1 MITDTQ
7 TDMLYHNTPLPY
19 RGWTSKNNN
28 VPLVMAGRYSRF
40 SKART
45 LLSNLFAA
53 CSVYSWSVIS
63 PICKNYHKGRQPPTR
78 HHSIFYTDTV
88 SLYQLENQKQN
99 VIQRYIINKQ
109 TQFKSNIHRSRSVGY
124 YRRWYQIESMFPA
137 LVIIKVRKCAD
148 KTENQKKIQPSK
160 LIQTDVLSTIHH
172 HCIPV
177 ADSPGV
183 SLGVVATVQRASL
196 GTSRP
201 CCLH

>member
-1 MITDTQ
+1 
-7 TDMLYHNTPLPY
+7 
-19 RGWTSKNNN
+19 
-28 VPLVMAGRYSRF
+28 MAGRYSRF

-99 VIQRYIINKQ
+99 VIRYIINKQ

-148 KTENQKKIQPSK
+148 KTENQKKFNPANWFKPMFSAQFI
-160 LIQTDVLSTIHH
+160 II
-172 HCIPV
+172 
-177 ADSPGV
+177 V
-183 SLGVVATVQRASL
+183 SLWLTLLVLVSALLQQCRELRSVLQDRVVFTENAQSQIDCCDCGPDVT
-196 GTSRP
+196 RP
-201 CCLH
+201 H